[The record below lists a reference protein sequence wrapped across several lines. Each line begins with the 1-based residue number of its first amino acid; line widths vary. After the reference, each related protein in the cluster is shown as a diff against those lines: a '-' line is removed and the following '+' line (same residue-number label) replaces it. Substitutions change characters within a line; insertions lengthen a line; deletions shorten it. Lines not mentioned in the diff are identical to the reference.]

1 MYPDDLIREF
11 DRLFAELSLPIT
23 SHARRGS
30 FNPNADVYVTDRG
43 RTIVVRIELA
53 GVARDHLKLVVEGA
67 TLYLAGARASDVRRA
82 ESVMQKEIEYGYF
95 LKRVQL
101 PTPVLVD
108 SARAEYHDGILTVK
122 LPVAD
127 GSRLMP
133 VDRTEIRMVVRG
145 RTS

>member
-1 MYPDDLIREF
+1 MHPDDLVREF

-30 FNPNADVYVTDRG
+30 FNPNADVFVTDRG
-43 RTIVVRIELA
+43 HTIVVRVELA
-53 GVARDHLKLVVEGA
+53 GVARENIKLVVEGA
-67 TLYLAGARASDVRRA
+67 ILYLAGMRASDVRRA
-82 ESVMQKEIEYGYF
+82 ESVLQKEIEYGYF

-101 PTPVLVD
+101 PSPVLVE
-108 SARAEYHDGILTVK
+108 SARAEYHDGILMVK

-127 GSRLMP
+127 GRRLLP

-145 RTS
+145 RA

>member
-1 MYPDDLIREF
+1 MYPDDLVHEF

-43 RTIVVRIELA
+43 RSIVVRVELA
-53 GVARDHLKLVVEGA
+53 GVTRENIKLVVEGA
-67 TLYLAGARASDVRRA
+67 TLYLAGVRPADVRRA
-82 ESVMQKEIEYGYF
+82 ESVLQKEIEYGYF
-95 LKRVQL
+95 LKKVQL
-101 PTPVLVD
+101 PSPVRVET
-108 SARAEYHDGILTVK
+108 ARADYHDGVLTVK

-133 VDRTEIRMVVRG
+133 VDRTEIRMFVRG
-145 RTS
+145 RS

>member
-1 MYPDDLIREF
+1 MYPDDLVREF

-30 FNPNADVYVTDRG
+30 FNPNADVYLTDRG
-43 RTIVVRIELA
+43 RSLVVRVELA
-53 GVARDHLKLVVEGA
+53 GVERDNIKLVVEGA
-67 TLYLAGARASDVRRA
+67 TLYLAGVRTSDVRRA
-82 ESVMQKEIEYGYF
+82 ESVLQKEIEYGYF
-95 LKRVQL
+95 LKKVQL
-101 PTPVLVD
+101 PSPVLVE
-108 SARAEYHDGILTVK
+108 SARAEYHDGVLVVK

-145 RTS
+145 RA

>member
-1 MYPDDLIREF
+1 MYPDDLVREF
-11 DRLFAELSLPIT
+11 DRLFAELSLPMT

-43 RTIVVRIELA
+43 RTIVVRVELA
-53 GVARDHLKLVVEGA
+53 GVARDNIKLVVEGA
-67 TLYLAGARASDVRRA
+67 TLYLAGLRESDVRRA
-82 ESVMQKEIEYGYF
+82 EAVLQKEIEYGYF

-101 PTPVLVD
+101 PSPIQIET
-108 SARAEYHDGILTVK
+108 ARAEYHDGVLIVK

-127 GSRLMP
+127 SSRLMP

-145 RTS
+145 RS